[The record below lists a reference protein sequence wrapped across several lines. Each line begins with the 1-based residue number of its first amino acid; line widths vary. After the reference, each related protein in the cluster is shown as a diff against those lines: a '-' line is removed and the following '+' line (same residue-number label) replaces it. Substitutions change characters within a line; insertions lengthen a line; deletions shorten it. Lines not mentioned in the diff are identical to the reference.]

1 MKINAIRPIPTA
13 NVTNTPKISAIQ
25 PFRSMPLLPIANQL
39 NTLTAIMIAITV
51 TAIATTTQLLKRRTL
66 FLHQPANTGVLNI
79 SGKSFLRRA
88 TPRGKVPPP

>member
-1 MKINAIRPIPTA
+1 
-13 NVTNTPKISAIQ
+13 
-25 PFRSMPLLPIANQL
+25 
-39 NTLTAIMIAITV
+39 MIAITV